1 MAATVSPLL
10 LCSGV
15 RQVERPLVGVMA
27 HVRYTP
33 EGFGGRQGPGLR
45 KYLETARQE
54 GVAACV
60 FDPADVDLKRNRIRG
75 CVLKTRSADGHSV
88 LLEQRDLPLPMV
100 VYDQILSRK
109 YENRVDLGAALEHLR
124 NHCIVFNGGYFDKWQ
139 VHEWLS
145 TEPSLRAHLP
155 KTALLRNARTLGDF
169 LDRHEVVFVKP
180 IHGSLGVGIIRARRA
195 PDGWQATLK
204 PKSGPLTDFAA
215 KSAAGL
221 YDQFRWRVAKRRC
234 IVQEGLN
241 LIQWNGRPV
250 DVRAIVQKDK
260 SGAWRRT
267 KLYARV
273 AARGEFV
280 SNLATGGEA
289 LPLSIIGEAGR
300 RLNMAA
306 VKREITRLTAEIPA
320 VMERESERLLG
331 ELGVDLGVDAAG
343 RVFVIEVNSKPW
355 KTPLTEKGSQKLVD
369 LSFLRPILFARE
381 LARNANARR
390 EP

>member
-1 MAATVSPLL
+1 MAATASPLL

-15 RQVERPLVGVMA
+15 RQVERPLLGVMA
-27 HVRYTP
+27 HVRNTAD
-33 EGFGGRQGPGLR
+33 GFAGRQGPGLR

-54 GVAACV
+54 GVGACV
-60 FDPADVDLKRNRIRG
+60 FDPVDVDPQRNRVRAY
-75 CVLKTRSADGHSV
+75 VLKARSVDGQGV
-88 LLEQRDLPLPMV
+88 LERRDLPLPVV

-109 YENRVDLGAALEHLR
+109 YENQGDLGAALEHVR
-124 NHCIVFNGGYFDKWQ
+124 RHCVLFNGGYFDKWQ

-145 TEPSLRAHLP
+145 IEPSLRTHLP
-155 KTALLRNARTLGDF
+155 KTALLRNARTLGGF
-169 LDRHEVVFVKP
+169 LDRYKVVFVKP
-180 IHGSLGVGIIRARRA
+180 IHGSLGIGIIRAQRA
-195 PDGWQATLK
+195 PEGWEATLK
-204 PKSGPLTDFAA
+204 PKDGQLTAFHAT
-215 KSAAGL
+215 SAAGL

-234 IVQEGLN
+234 IVQEGLD
-241 LIQWNGRPV
+241 LIEWNGRPI

-260 SGAWRRT
+260 TGVWRRT

-289 LPLSIIGEAGR
+289 LPLSIIGDAGR
-300 RLNMAA
+300 RLNMTA
-306 VKREITRLTAEIPA
+306 VKRDITRLTTEIPA

-331 ELGVDLGVDAAG
+331 ELGVDLGVDVAG

-355 KTPLTEKGSQKLVD
+355 KTPLTERGSQRLVD